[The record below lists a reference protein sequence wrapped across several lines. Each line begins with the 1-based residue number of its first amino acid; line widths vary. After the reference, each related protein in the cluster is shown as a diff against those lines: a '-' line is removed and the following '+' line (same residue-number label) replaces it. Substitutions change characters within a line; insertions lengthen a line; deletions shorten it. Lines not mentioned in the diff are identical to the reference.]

1 MNNVEILKSNNVDVN
16 AALELW
22 GDMDSYN
29 ESLREFKES
38 LNSKLASLENYKKES
53 DWNNYAILAHSM
65 KSEAKYLGFMTD
77 AKVFLD
83 HELKGKEGN
92 GEYIN
97 NNFST
102 LYTTVRRIVTLLNAY
117 FNEENKT
124 NKKNILIADDS
135 NIILNFLE
143 KTMNEEF
150 NTLRATNGSDT
161 IAQLENN
168 EIYAILLDLNMP
180 GMNGFEVLNYLK
192 EHALIDK
199 IPVVIITGDDTEETI
214 KKAFTY
220 PILDV
225 LNKPF
230 NEKSI
235 TSIITAIKNFH
246 EKETI

>member
-1 MNNVEILKSNNVDVN
+1 MNNIEILKNNNVDVA

-29 ESLREFKES
+29 ESLHEFKDS
-38 LNSKLASLENYKKES
+38 LNTKLTTLENYKNNN

-65 KSEAKYLGFMTD
+65 KSEAKYLGFMKD
-77 AKVFLD
+77 AEIFLD
-83 HELKGKEGN
+83 HELKGKENNGN
-92 GEYIN
+92 YIN

-102 LYTTVRRIVTLLNAY
+102 IANTVRNIVTLLNAY
-117 FNEENKT
+117 FNEETN

-143 KTMNEEF
+143 KTIHEDF
-150 NTLRATNGSDT
+150 NILRATNGQDT
-161 IAQLENN
+161 ITQIANN
-168 EIYAILLDLNMP
+168 DIYAILLDLNMP
-180 GMNGFEVLNYLK
+180 GLNGFEVLNYLK
-192 EHALIDK
+192 EHDLIEK

-214 KKAFTY
+214 KKAFSY

-235 TSIITAIKNFH
+235 NSILISIKNFH
-246 EKETI
+246 ENQTI

>member
-1 MNNVEILKSNNVDVN
+1 MNNIEILKNNNVDVT

-29 ESLREFKES
+29 ESLHEFKDS
-38 LNSKLASLENYKKES
+38 LNSKLTTLENYKNS
-53 DWNNYAILAHSM
+53 NDWNNYAILAHSM
-65 KSEAKYLGFMTD
+65 KSEAKYLGFMKD
-77 AKVFLD
+77 AEVFLD
-83 HELKGKEGN
+83 HELKGKENN

-102 LYTTVRRIVTLLNAY
+102 IANTVRNIVTLLNTY
-117 FNEENKT
+117 FNEETN

-143 KTMNEEF
+143 KTMHDDF
-150 NTLRATNGSDT
+150 NILRATNGQDT
-161 IAQLENN
+161 ITQLANN
-168 EIYAILLDLNMP
+168 AVYAILLDLNMP
-180 GMNGFEVLNYLK
+180 GLNGFEVLNYLK
-192 EHALIDK
+192 SHNLIEK

-214 KKAFTY
+214 KKAFSY

-235 TSIITAIKNFH
+235 NSILTSIKNFH
-246 EKETI
+246 ENQTI